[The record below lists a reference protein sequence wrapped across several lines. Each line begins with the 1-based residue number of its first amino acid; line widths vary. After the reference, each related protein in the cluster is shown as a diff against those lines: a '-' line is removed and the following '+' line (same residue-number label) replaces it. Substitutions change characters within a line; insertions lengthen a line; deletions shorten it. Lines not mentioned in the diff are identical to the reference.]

1 MRTRSLG
8 YVVLGV
14 LLGNL
19 GACGGSGDGSSENA
33 ESEQVPTAITIRS
46 ATYGTAL
53 DARQQIAQPVQEFA
67 PTDPVSISLEL
78 RGRPRGGVVTLRW
91 PLGARNVDAAI
102 DLASVN
108 GSTIFS
114 IGESTYVGGTLSH
127 TGPLPPG
134 EYTTIVLFEGAEVGR
149 YPFRV
154 VDAAGSAA
162 RGAFAGPFTTAPSDT
177 LPPVVSPLPSATPV
191 MHFAWNHPSLPA
203 NESLAF
209 SLVAVDVGAAAP
221 PMTTV
226 ATGPAFTAA
235 QAGPYHGPLQFS
247 LPRPWPPGSYRVV
260 GVGSTL
266 GPIATFDFTVQ

>member
-1 MRTRSLG
+1 MRTRRLG
-8 YVVLGV
+8 YAALGT
-14 LLGNL
+14 LIGNL
-19 GACGGSGDGSSENA
+19 VACGGAGDGA
-33 ESEQVPTAITIRS
+33 EESTEAPAAITIRS

-53 DARQQIAQPVQEFA
+53 DAQQRIAQPVQEFA

-78 RGRPRGGVVTLRW
+78 QGRPRGGVVTMRW
-91 PLGARNVDAAI
+91 PLGAENVDASI
-102 DLASVN
+102 DLAGVN

-127 TGPLPPG
+127 TWPLPPG
-134 EYTTIVLFEGAEVGR
+134 EYTTIVLYQGTEVAR

-154 VDAAGSAA
+154 VGGGTAAQAA
-162 RGAFAGPFTTAPSDT
+162 FTGPFTTAPSDT

-191 MHFAWNHPSLPA
+191 MYFAWSANLPA

-209 SLVAVDVGAAAP
+209 SLVAVDVGSAAP

-226 ATGPAFTAA
+226 ATGSGFTAA
-235 QAGPYHGPLQFS
+235 QAGPNHGPLQFS

-266 GPIATFDFTVQ
+266 GEIATFDFVVQ